1 MDKII
6 NVETM
11 KQETED
17 DRVTMNRLKEEEED
31 EVESNPY

>member
-6 NVETM
+6 RVETM

-17 DRVTMNRLKEEEED
+17 DRVTRNILKEEKED
-31 EVESNPY
+31 EIESNPY